1 MYAYLS
7 CQACGLAY
15 QYLGGSQNGDL
26 KTMSVASMAGHLI
39 RRLNQLS
46 THVFQTRLQQSGY
59 DLTPVQFA
67 AMDVLRA
74 TPGLDQA
81 SIAAQIAYDRATIG
95 GVIDRL
101 EQKGYVSRTISKR
114 DRRAREVILTNEG
127 RLVYDEVFQI
137 VSTLQDD
144 ILAGLDAAEKH
155 TFLRLAQ
162 KAIFGAGDKASR
174 ETTNAIRF

>member
-1 MYAYLS
+1 
-7 CQACGLAY
+7 
-15 QYLGGSQNGDL
+15 
-26 KTMSVASMAGHLI
+26 MSVASMAGHLI
-39 RRLNQLS
+39 RRLNQFS
-46 THVFQTRLQQSGY
+46 THVFQTRLQLAGY

-101 EQKGYVSRTISKR
+101 EQKGYVTRAISKR
-114 DRRAREVILTNEG
+114 DGRTREVTLTMRG
-127 RLVYDEVFQI
+127 TSVYDEVFPI
-137 VSTLQDD
+137 VLTLQDD
-144 ILAGLDAAEKH
+144 ILMGLDAAEKH

-162 KAIFGAGDKASR
+162 KAVVGTGNKTSGGTFK
-174 ETTNAIRF
+174 AIRF